1 MSHFSDVKNSFLDFY
16 KDPTR
21 KHAVI
26 EGTPLVALNDPTLLF
41 VNSGM
46 FPLVPYLSG
55 DVAHP
60 MGKRICNVQRSIR
73 TDPEDFEEIGDKRHT
88 TVFNM
93 LGNWSLGDY
102 FKKDQIHNVLKLYVD
117 VFKLDPYRIFVS
129 VFEGND
135 AAPKDEESIQTWK
148 DAFKE
153 YGIDAE
159 YSEDP
164 TRVKDNFD
172 ENGNLKKKEE
182 GSTELFKQVKIFSYP
197 DKKNWWK
204 RGYAPGE
211 LGGPDSEMFFDLGKE
226 AEDYEEGDKIHINSD
241 NGRFLEIGN
250 SVFMQYK
257 LDENLKWKELSQ
269 KNVDFGG
276 GLERVMICQLNMKN
290 ETNDIFEIEIF
301 TPFITKLEEI
311 SGLKY
316 KDEKEK
322 KSEAM
327 RAFRIVSDHMR
338 AAILLMGDSVIPS
351 NKEHGYVLRRF
362 IRRAIRFGMVLGI
375 TSNFSKDLA
384 NYVIEQI
391 KIDEP
396 QLGENK
402 EAILTELEKEEI
414 EFRRR
419 LSQGLS
425 YLTDLVT
432 KRIYK
437 HELITANDLFLL
449 HQSYGFPFELSIEE
463 LAKKSDYLDQE
474 EVAKLKK
481 EFDELNKS
489 HQDLSRSGS
498 EKKFKGGLADTSEIT
513 TALHTTHHLLLA
525 ALQKIVSK
533 DIHQRGSNIT
543 SERLRI
549 DFNHESKLTPEQLS
563 QIEKQV
569 NEWIDKKL
577 NVERLELS
585 KEEAEKLGAEHEF
598 GAKYGDIV
606 TVYRVKDGEEDISKE
621 FCGGPHVT
629 NTSEIGVLG
638 KFKILKEESSSSG
651 IRRIKASLI

>member
-102 FKKDQIHNVLKLYVD
+102 FKKDQIQNVLKLYVD

-135 AAPKDEESIQTWK
+135 AAPKDTESIQTWK

-159 YSEDP
+159 YSDDP
-164 TRVKDNFD
+164 TRVRDNFD
-172 ENGNLKKKEE
+172 DNGNLKKGQE

-197 DKKNWWK
+197 EKKNWWK

-257 LDENLKWKELSQ
+257 LDENLKWKELFQ

-290 ETNDIFEIEIF
+290 GTNDIFDIEIF
-301 TPFITKLEEI
+301 TPFITKLEEL

-316 KDEKEK
+316 KEEKEK

-327 RAFRIVSDHMR
+327 KAFRIVSDHMR

-375 TSNFSKDLA
+375 TSNFTKDLA
-384 NYVIEQI
+384 NHVIDQI

-402 EAILTELEKEEI
+402 ETILIELEKEEI
-414 EFRRR
+414 KFRNTLEVGLREFNKMKETNSTLTGRDAF
-419 LSQGLS
+419 
-425 YLTDLVT
+425 YLF
-432 KRIYK
+432 
-437 HELITANDLFLL
+437 ESF
-449 HQSYGFPFELSIEE
+449 GFPLEMSLEELSLTKEE
-463 LAKKSDYLDQE
+463 KEQ
-474 EVAKLKK
+474 VIK
-481 EFDELNKS
+481 EFNTLQKS

-543 SERLRI
+543 IERLRI

-563 QIEKQV
+563 LIEKKV

-577 NVERLELS
+577 IVERLELT

-606 TVYRVKDGEEDISKE
+606 TVYRIKDGETDISKE

-629 NTSEIGVLG
+629 NTSQIGSLG

-651 IRRIKASLI
+651 IRRIKASLV

>member
-16 KDPTR
+16 KDPAR

-102 FKKDQIHNVLKLYVD
+102 FKKDQIQNVLKLYVD
-117 VFKLDPYRIFVS
+117 VFKLDPYKIFVS

-172 ENGNLKKKEE
+172 ENGNLKKRIE

-197 DKKNWWK
+197 EKKNWWK

-276 GLERVMICQLNMKN
+276 GLERVMICQLNMKDG
-290 ETNDIFEIEIF
+290 TNDIFEIEIF
-301 TPFITKLEEI
+301 TPFISKLEEI

-316 KDEKEK
+316 KEEKEK
-322 KSEAM
+322 KNEALK
-327 RAFRIVSDHMR
+327 AFRIVSDHMR

-375 TSNFSKDLA
+375 TSNFTKDLA
-384 NYVIEQI
+384 NYVIDQI

-402 EAILTELEKEEI
+402 ETILIELEKEEI
-414 EFRRR
+414 KFRNTLEVGLREFNKMKETNSTLTGRDAF
-419 LSQGLS
+419 
-425 YLTDLVT
+425 YLF
-432 KRIYK
+432 
-437 HELITANDLFLL
+437 ESF
-449 HQSYGFPFELSIEE
+449 GFPLEMSLEELSLTKEE
-463 LAKKSDYLDQE
+463 KEQ
-474 EVAKLKK
+474 VIK
-481 EFDELNKS
+481 EFNTLQKS

-543 SERLRI
+543 TERLRI
-549 DFNHESKLTPEQLS
+549 DFNYGTKLTPEQVS

-577 NVERLELS
+577 IVERLELS

-606 TVYRVKDGEEDISKE
+606 TVYRVTDGEEDISKE

-629 NTSEIGVLG
+629 NTSEIGSLG

-651 IRRIKASLI
+651 IRRIKATLVKLT

>member
-117 VFKLDPYRIFVS
+117 VFKLDPSRIFVS

-164 TRVKDNFD
+164 TDVRNNFD
-172 ENGNLKKKEE
+172 EKGNLKKKDE

-197 DKKNWWK
+197 EKKNWWK

-276 GLERVMICQLNMKN
+276 GLERVMICQLNMKDG
-290 ETNDIFEIEIF
+290 TNDIFEIEIF
-301 TPFITKLEEI
+301 TPFISKLEEI
-311 SGLKY
+311 SALKY
-316 KDEKEK
+316 KEEKEK

-375 TSNFSKDLA
+375 STNFTKDLA
-384 NYVIEQI
+384 NYVIDQI

-402 EAILTELEKEEI
+402 ETILIELEKEEI
-414 EFRRR
+414 KFRNTLEVGLREFNKMKETNSTLTGRDAF
-419 LSQGLS
+419 
-425 YLTDLVT
+425 YLF
-432 KRIYK
+432 
-437 HELITANDLFLL
+437 ESF
-449 HQSYGFPFELSIEE
+449 GFPLEMSLEELSLTKEE
-463 LAKKSDYLDQE
+463 KEQ
-474 EVAKLKK
+474 VIK
-481 EFDELNKS
+481 EFNTLQKS

-543 SERLRI
+543 TERLRI
-549 DFNHESKLTPEQLS
+549 DFNHETKLTPEQLS
-563 QIEKQV
+563 LIEKQV

-577 NVERLELS
+577 IVERLELS

-606 TVYRVKDGEEDISKE
+606 TVYRIKDGEKDISKE

-629 NTSEIGVLG
+629 NTSQIGNLG

-651 IRRIKASLI
+651 IRRIKASLV

>member
-1 MSHFSDVKNSFLDFY
+1 MSHFSDVKNSFLNFY
-16 KDPTR
+16 KDPIR

-148 DAFKE
+148 DAFKK

-164 TRVKDNFD
+164 TDVRNNFD
-172 ENGNLKKKEE
+172 EKGNLKKRIE

-197 DKKNWWK
+197 DMKNWWK

-290 ETNDIFEIEIF
+290 GTNDIFDIELF
-301 TPFITKLEEI
+301 TPFISKLEEI

-316 KDEKEK
+316 KEEKEK
-322 KSEAM
+322 KSEALK
-327 RAFRIVSDHMR
+327 AFRIVSDHMR

-375 TSNFSKDLA
+375 TSNFTKDLA
-384 NYVIEQI
+384 NYVIDQI

-396 QLGENK
+396 QLEENK
-402 EAILTELEKEEI
+402 ETILIELEKEEI
-414 EFRRR
+414 KFRNTLEVGLREFNKMKETNSTLTGRDAFYLFESFGFPLEMSLEE
-419 LSQGLS
+419 LS
-425 YLTDLVT
+425 LTKEEKEQVI
-432 KRIYK
+432 K
-437 HELITANDLFLL
+437 EFNDL
-449 HQSYGFPFELSIEE
+449 
-463 LAKKSDYLDQE
+463 K
-474 EVAKLKK
+474 
-481 EFDELNKS
+481 KS

-543 SERLRI
+543 TERLRI
-549 DFNHESKLTPEQLS
+549 DFNHETKLTPEQLS
-563 QIEKQV
+563 LIEKQV

-577 NVERLELS
+577 IVERLELS

-606 TVYRVKDGEEDISKE
+606 TVYRIKDGEKDISKE

-629 NTSEIGVLG
+629 NTSQIGNLG

-651 IRRIKASLI
+651 IRRIKASLV

>member
-1 MSHFSDVKNSFLDFY
+1 MSHFSDVKNSFLSFY
-16 KDPTR
+16 SDPTR

-164 TRVKDNFD
+164 TQVRDNFD

-226 AEDYEEGDKIHINSD
+226 AEDYYEGDKIHINSD

-290 ETNDIFEIEIF
+290 GINDIFEIEIF

-338 AAILLMGDSVIPS
+338 AAILLIGDSVIPS

-375 TSNFSKDLA
+375 STNFTRDLA
-384 NYVIEQI
+384 NYVIDQI

-396 QLGENK
+396 QLETNK
-402 EAILTELEKEEI
+402 ENILIELEKEEI
-414 EFRRR
+414 KFRNTLEVGLREFNKMKETNSTLTGRDAF
-419 LSQGLS
+419 
-425 YLTDLVT
+425 YLF
-432 KRIYK
+432 
-437 HELITANDLFLL
+437 ESF
-449 HQSYGFPFELSIEE
+449 GFPLEMSLEELSLTKEE
-463 LAKKSDYLDQE
+463 KEQ
-474 EVAKLKK
+474 VIK
-481 EFDELNKS
+481 EFNTLQKN

-543 SERLRI
+543 TERLRI
-549 DFNHESKLTPEQLS
+549 DFNYGTKLTPEQISL
-563 QIEKQV
+563 IEKQV

-577 NVERLELS
+577 IVERLELS
-585 KEEAEKLGAEHEF
+585 KEDAEKLGAEHEF

-606 TVYRVKDGEEDISKE
+606 TVYRIGR
-621 FCGGPHVT
+621 
-629 NTSEIGVLG
+629 NTCLGFRRGV
-638 KFKILKEESSSSG
+638 FRNEESKK
-651 IRRIKASLI
+651 IERLKV

>member
-102 FKKDQIHNVLKLYVD
+102 FKKDQIQNVLKLYVD

-135 AAPKDEESIQTWK
+135 AAPKDTESIQTWK

-159 YSEDP
+159 YSDDP
-164 TRVKDNFD
+164 TRVRDNFD
-172 ENGNLKKKEE
+172 DNGNLKKGQE

-197 DKKNWWK
+197 EKKNWWK

-276 GLERVMICQLNMKN
+276 GLERVMICQLNMKDG
-290 ETNDIFEIEIF
+290 TNDIFEIEIF
-301 TPFITKLEEI
+301 TPFISKLEEI
-311 SGLKY
+311 SALKY
-316 KDEKEK
+316 KEEKEK

-375 TSNFSKDLA
+375 STNFTKDLA
-384 NYVIEQI
+384 NYVIDQI

-396 QLGENK
+396 QLSENK
-402 EAILTELEKEEI
+402 EKILIELEKEEI
-414 EFRRR
+414 KFRNTLEVGLREFNKMKETNSTLTGRDAF
-419 LSQGLS
+419 
-425 YLTDLVT
+425 YLF
-432 KRIYK
+432 
-437 HELITANDLFLL
+437 ESF
-449 HQSYGFPFELSIEE
+449 GFPLEMSLEELSLTKEE
-463 LAKKSDYLDQE
+463 KEQ
-474 EVAKLKK
+474 VIK
-481 EFDELNKS
+481 EFNTLQKS

-498 EKKFKGGLADTSEIT
+498 EKKFKGGLADTSDIT

-543 SERLRI
+543 TERLRI
-549 DFNHESKLTPEQLS
+549 DFNYGTKLTPEQISL
-563 QIEKQV
+563 IEKQV

-577 NVERLELS
+577 IVERLELS

-606 TVYRVKDGEEDISKE
+606 TVYRIKDGEEDISKE

-629 NTSEIGVLG
+629 NTSEIGSLG

-651 IRRIKASLI
+651 IRRIKATLVK

>member
-1 MSHFSDVKNSFLDFY
+1 MSHFSDVKNLFLNFY

-117 VFKLDPYRIFVS
+117 VFKLDPLRIFVS

-172 ENGNLKKKEE
+172 EKGNLKKKIE

-197 DKKNWWK
+197 EKKNWWK

-290 ETNDIFEIEIF
+290 GTNDIFDIEIF

-316 KDEKEK
+316 KEEKEK
-322 KSEAM
+322 KSEALK
-327 RAFRIVSDHMR
+327 AFRIVSDHMR

-362 IRRAIRFGMVLGI
+362 IRRAIRFGMTLGI
-375 TSNFSKDLA
+375 STNFTKDLA
-384 NYVIEQI
+384 NYVIDQI

-396 QLGENK
+396 QLSENK
-402 EAILTELEKEEI
+402 ENILMELEKEEI
-414 EFRRR
+414 KFRNTLENGLREFNKMKETNSTLTGRDAFYLFESFGFPLEMSLEE
-419 LSQGLS
+419 LS
-425 YLTDLVT
+425 LTKEEKEQVI
-432 KRIYK
+432 K
-437 HELITANDLFLL
+437 EFNDL
-449 HQSYGFPFELSIEE
+449 
-463 LAKKSDYLDQE
+463 K
-474 EVAKLKK
+474 
-481 EFDELNKS
+481 KS

-543 SERLRI
+543 TERLRI
-549 DFNHESKLTPEQLS
+549 DFNYESKLTPEQLS

-577 NVERLELS
+577 IVERLELS

-629 NTSEIGVLG
+629 NTSQIGSLG

-651 IRRIKASLI
+651 IRRIKASLV

>member
-16 KDPTR
+16 KDPIR

-129 VFEGND
+129 VFEGDD

-159 YSEDP
+159 YSDDP
-164 TRVKDNFD
+164 TRVRDNFD

-197 DKKNWWK
+197 EKKNWWK

-290 ETNDIFEIEIF
+290 GTNDIFDIEIF
-301 TPFITKLEEI
+301 TPFISKLEEL

-316 KDEKEK
+316 KEEKEK
-322 KSEAM
+322 KSETM

-338 AAILLMGDSVIPS
+338 AAILLIGDSVIPS

-375 TSNFSKDLA
+375 TSNFTKDLA
-384 NYVIEQI
+384 NYVIDQI

-396 QLGENK
+396 QLETNK
-402 EAILTELEKEEI
+402 VNILAELEKEEI
-414 EFRRR
+414 KFRNTLENGLREFNKRKETNTT
-419 LSQGLS
+419 LTGKDAF
-425 YLTDLVT
+425 YLF
-432 KRIYK
+432 
-437 HELITANDLFLL
+437 ESF
-449 HQSYGFPFELSIEE
+449 GFPLEMSLEELSLTKEE
-463 LAKKSDYLDQE
+463 KEQ
-474 EVAKLKK
+474 VIK
-481 EFDELNKS
+481 EFKDLEKS

-543 SERLRI
+543 TERLRI
-549 DFNHESKLTPEQLS
+549 DFNHETKLTPEQLS

-577 NVERLELS
+577 KVERLELS

-606 TVYRVKDGEEDISKE
+606 TVYRIKDGEEDISKE

-629 NTSEIGVLG
+629 NTSEIGSLG
-638 KFKILKEESSSSG
+638 KFKIIKEESSSSG
-651 IRRIKASLI
+651 IRRIKATLVK

>member
-1 MSHFSDVKNSFLDFY
+1 MSHFSDVKNSFLNFY
-16 KDPTR
+16 SDPTR

-117 VFKLDPYRIFVS
+117 VFKLDPNRIFVS

-164 TRVKDNFD
+164 TDIRINFD
-172 ENGNLKKKEE
+172 EKGNLKKREE
-182 GSTELFKQVKIFSYP
+182 GSTGLYKQVKIFSYP
-197 DKKNWWK
+197 EKKNWWK

-290 ETNDIFEIEIF
+290 GTNDIFDIEIF

-322 KSEAM
+322 KSEALK
-327 RAFRIVSDHMR
+327 AFRIVSDHMR

-362 IRRAIRFGMVLGI
+362 IRRAIRFGMTLGI
-375 TSNFSKDLA
+375 STNFTKDLA
-384 NYVIEQI
+384 SYVIEQI
-391 KIDEP
+391 KTDEP
-396 QLGENK
+396 QLETNK
-402 EAILTELEKEEI
+402 ENILMELEKEEI
-414 EFRRR
+414 KFRNTLEVGLREFNKMKETNSTLTGRDAF
-419 LSQGLS
+419 
-425 YLTDLVT
+425 YLF
-432 KRIYK
+432 
-437 HELITANDLFLL
+437 ESF
-449 HQSYGFPFELSIEE
+449 GFPLEMSLEELSLTKEE
-463 LAKKSDYLDQE
+463 KEQ
-474 EVAKLKK
+474 VIK
-481 EFDELNKS
+481 EFNTLQKN

-525 ALQKIVSK
+525 GLQKIVSK

-543 SERLRI
+543 TERLRI
-549 DFNHESKLTPEQLS
+549 DFNYGTKLTPEQQS

-577 NVERLELS
+577 IVERLELS

-606 TVYRVKDGEEDISKE
+606 TVYRIKDGVEDISKE

-629 NTSEIGVLG
+629 NTSQIGNLG

-651 IRRIKASLI
+651 IRRIKATLVK

>member
-1 MSHFSDVKNSFLDFY
+1 MSHFLDVKNSFLSFY
-16 KDPTR
+16 SDPTR

-129 VFEGND
+129 VFEGNE

-164 TRVKDNFD
+164 TRVRDNFD

-226 AEDYEEGDKIHINSD
+226 AEDYYEGDKIHINSD

-290 ETNDIFEIEIF
+290 GTNDIFGIEIF

-322 KSEAM
+322 KSEALK
-327 RAFRIVSDHMR
+327 AFRIVSDHMR

-375 TSNFSKDLA
+375 TSNFTKDLA
-384 NYVIEQI
+384 SYVIDQI
-391 KIDEP
+391 KVDEP
-396 QLGENK
+396 QLEVNK
-402 EAILTELEKEEI
+402 ENILIELEKEEI
-414 EFRRR
+414 KFRNTLENGLKEFNKMKETNSTLTGRDAFYLFESFGFPLEMSLEE
-419 LSQGLS
+419 LS
-425 YLTDLVT
+425 LTKEEKEQVI
-432 KRIYK
+432 K
-437 HELITANDLFLL
+437 EFNDL
-449 HQSYGFPFELSIEE
+449 
-463 LAKKSDYLDQE
+463 K
-474 EVAKLKK
+474 
-481 EFDELNKS
+481 KS

-543 SERLRI
+543 TERLRI
-549 DFNHESKLTPEQLS
+549 DFNYESKLTPEQISL
-563 QIEKQV
+563 IEKQV

-577 NVERLELS
+577 VVERLELS

-606 TVYRVKDGEEDISKE
+606 TVYRIKDGEEDISKE

-629 NTSEIGVLG
+629 NTSQIGELG

-651 IRRIKASLI
+651 IRRIKATLVK

>member
-1 MSHFSDVKNSFLDFY
+1 MSHFSDVKNSFLNFY
-16 KDPTR
+16 KDPSR

-55 DVAHP
+55 DVTHP

-159 YSEDP
+159 YSDDP

-172 ENGNLKKKEE
+172 EKGNLKKRIE

-197 DKKNWWK
+197 EKKNWWK

-290 ETNDIFEIEIF
+290 GTNDIFEIEIF

-316 KDEKEK
+316 KEEKEK
-322 KSEAM
+322 KSEALK
-327 RAFRIVSDHMR
+327 AFRIVSDHMR

-375 TSNFSKDLA
+375 TTNFTKDLA
-384 NYVIEQI
+384 NYVIDQV

-396 QLGENK
+396 QLETNK
-402 EAILTELEKEEI
+402 ENILIELEKEEI
-414 EFRRR
+414 KFRNTLENGLREFNKMKETNSTLTGRDAF
-419 LSQGLS
+419 
-425 YLTDLVT
+425 YLF
-432 KRIYK
+432 
-437 HELITANDLFLL
+437 ESF
-449 HQSYGFPFELSIEE
+449 GFPLEMSLEELSLTKEE
-463 LAKKSDYLDQE
+463 KEQ
-474 EVAKLKK
+474 VIK
-481 EFDELNKS
+481 EFNTLQKN

-543 SERLRI
+543 TERLRI
-549 DFNHESKLTPEQLS
+549 DFNYGTKLTPEQQS

-577 NVERLELS
+577 IVERLELS

-606 TVYRVKDGEEDISKE
+606 TVYRIKDGEEDISKE

-629 NTSEIGVLG
+629 NTSEIGSLG

-651 IRRIKASLI
+651 IRRIKATLVK

>member
-1 MSHFSDVKNSFLDFY
+1 MSHFSDVKNSFLSFY
-16 KDPTR
+16 SDPTR

-102 FKKDQIHNVLKLYVD
+102 FKKYQIHNVLKLYVD

-164 TRVKDNFD
+164 TQVRDNFD

-197 DKKNWWK
+197 EKKNWWK

-226 AEDYEEGDKIHINSD
+226 AEDYDEGDKIHINSD

-290 ETNDIFEIEIF
+290 GINDIFEIEIF

-338 AAILLMGDSVIPS
+338 AAILLIGDSVIPS

-375 TSNFSKDLA
+375 STNFTRDLA
-384 NYVIEQI
+384 NYVIDQI

-396 QLGENK
+396 QLETNK
-402 EAILTELEKEEI
+402 ENILIELEKEEI
-414 EFRRR
+414 KFRNTLEVGLREFNKMKETNSTLTGRDAF
-419 LSQGLS
+419 
-425 YLTDLVT
+425 YLF
-432 KRIYK
+432 
-437 HELITANDLFLL
+437 ESF
-449 HQSYGFPFELSIEE
+449 GFPLEMSLEELSLTKEE
-463 LAKKSDYLDQE
+463 KEQ
-474 EVAKLKK
+474 VIK
-481 EFDELNKS
+481 EFNTLQKN

-543 SERLRI
+543 TERLRI
-549 DFNHESKLTPEQLS
+549 DFNYGTKLTPEQISL
-563 QIEKQV
+563 IEKQV

-577 NVERLELS
+577 IVERLELS
-585 KEEAEKLGAEHEF
+585 KEDAEKLGAEHEF

-606 TVYRVKDGEEDISKE
+606 TVYRIKDGEEDISKE

-629 NTSEIGVLG
+629 NTSQIGELG

-651 IRRIKASLI
+651 IRRIKATLVK

>member
-102 FKKDQIHNVLKLYVD
+102 FKKDQIQNVLKLYVD

-159 YSEDP
+159 YSDDP
-164 TRVKDNFD
+164 TRVRDNFD
-172 ENGNLKKKEE
+172 EKGNLKKRIE

-197 DKKNWWK
+197 EKKNWWK

-226 AEDYEEGDKIHINSD
+226 AEDYDERDKIHINSD

-290 ETNDIFEIEIF
+290 GTNDIFDIEIF

-316 KDEKEK
+316 KEEKEK
-322 KSEAM
+322 KSEALK
-327 RAFRIVSDHMR
+327 AFRIVSDHMR

-375 TSNFSKDLA
+375 TSNFTKDLA
-384 NYVIEQI
+384 NHVIDQI

-396 QLGENK
+396 QLGENR
-402 EAILTELEKEEI
+402 ETILVELEKEEI
-414 EFRRR
+414 KFRNTLENGLREFNKRKETNST
-419 LSQGLS
+419 LTGKDAF
-425 YLTDLVT
+425 YLF
-432 KRIYK
+432 
-437 HELITANDLFLL
+437 ESF
-449 HQSYGFPFELSIEE
+449 GFPLEMSLEELSLTKEE
-463 LAKKSDYLDQE
+463 KEQ
-474 EVAKLKK
+474 VIK
-481 EFDELNKS
+481 EFNTLQKS

-543 SERLRI
+543 TERLRI

-563 QIEKQV
+563 LIEKKV
-569 NEWIDKKL
+569 NEWIDKKIV
-577 NVERLELS
+577 VERLELS

-606 TVYRVKDGEEDISKE
+606 TVYRIKDGEEDISKE

-629 NTSEIGVLG
+629 NTSEIGSLG

-651 IRRIKASLI
+651 IRRIKASLV